1 MNRFQ
6 DSFMQV
12 HLLIVNMSEH
22 FLAIAFLEEMSIEI
36 LLLQNL
42 ATDNLYAHETMSH
55 SIHL

>member
-1 MNRFQ
+1 
-6 DSFMQV
+6 
-12 HLLIVNMSEH
+12 MSEH